1 MSAKAEH
8 YDVIRKP
15 VITEKATM
23 ASESGAVVF
32 EVAMSANK
40 PQIKEAIETL
50 FCVKVKAV
58 NTTITKGKIKKF
70 RGQPGRRRDVKKA
83 YVTLQEGNTI
93 DVSTG
98 L

>member
-1 MSAKAEH
+1 MTSKSEY

-15 VITEKATM
+15 IVTEKATM

-32 EVAMSANK
+32 EVAMASNK
-40 PQIKEAIETL
+40 PMIKEAVEAL
-50 FCVKVKAV
+50 FNVKVKAV
-58 NTTITKGKIKKF
+58 NPTITKGKTKRFK
-70 RGQPGRRRDVKKA
+70 GTLGRRKNTKKA
-83 YVTLQEGNTI
+83 YVMLEDGNTI

>member
-1 MSAKAEH
+1 MSVKAEH

-15 VITEKATM
+15 IITEKATM

-32 EVAMSANK
+32 EVSMDSNK
-40 PQIKEAIETL
+40 PLIKEAVEAL
-50 FCVKVKAV
+50 FNVKVKAV
-58 NTTITKGKIKKF
+58 NTTVVKGKTKRFKGKLGIRKNT
-70 RGQPGRRRDVKKA
+70 KKA
-83 YVTLQEGNTI
+83 YVMLEEGNTI

>member
-1 MSAKAEH
+1 MTSKSEY

-15 VITEKATM
+15 IVTEKATM

-32 EVAMSANK
+32 EVAMASNK
-40 PQIKEAIETL
+40 PMIKEAVEAL
-50 FCVKVKAV
+50 FNVKVKAV
-58 NTTITKGKIKKF
+58 NTTITKGKTKRFK
-70 RGQPGRRRDVKKA
+70 GTLGRRKNTKKA
-83 YVTLQEGNTI
+83 SVMLEDGNTI